1 MSHIETRSK
10 VILNLKI
17 VFLSLFSEG
26 SPNFFLMISRLILN
40 LFNGSNINK
49 LLEVLSALGNMV
61 PSIEASVLASW
72 GVGEVII
79 EIGTERLLP
88 GDSAKILIAHFY
100 FFN

>member
-72 GVGEVII
+72 GVGE
-79 EIGTERLLP
+79 EW
-88 GDSAKILIAHFY
+88 
-100 FFN
+100 